1 MLPGVARMPWLAGV
15 PEGPTRGFVPP
26 YQLPAPTSSKNFV
39 WGNIKGS
46 VFKCR
51 ERWMWN
57 SVTVRCSL
65 GEELKWE
72 HLRMVW
78 KPQEGCEEL
87 ALVHP
92 RSPAGA
98 GAGGRPRAVGLR
110 ARPKPAPPAVPLS
123 ALSGSARPFSS
134 LPCGGRRGCTFV
146 LGDVCA

>member
-1 MLPGVARMPWLAGV
+1 
-15 PEGPTRGFVPP
+15 
-26 YQLPAPTSSKNFV
+26 
-39 WGNIKGS
+39 
-46 VFKCR
+46 
-51 ERWMWN
+51 
-57 SVTVRCSL
+57 
-65 GEELKWE
+65 
-72 HLRMVW
+72 MVW
-78 KPQEGCEEL
+78 KPQEGREEL

-110 ARPKPAPPAVPLS
+110 ARPKPAPPAMPLS